1 MSVDYLLTK
10 FQQDSYEEQLEINE
24 NSHLPN
30 DVEADLIAKFLY
42 REDSIDYI
50 VYDGKNG
57 PNSKYTLFEFMEEM
71 KTLISNPPLW
81 PIMIALSGAGVV
93 WKST

>member
-24 NSHLPN
+24 NSRLPN
-30 DVEADLIAKFLY
+30 NVEIELIAKFLC

-50 VYDGKNG
+50 FYDGKNG
-57 PNSKYTLFEFMEEM
+57 SNSKYSLFEFMEEM
-71 KTLISNPPLW
+71 KTIVPMPPLW
-81 PIMIALSGAGVV
+81 PIMVALSGAGVV